1 MQDLPPLTMD
11 DAAPPDRLPADGVRL
26 VSVLVPEFGTV
37 ELTFADGMA
46 GTLDM
51 RPLVARGGVFAHL
64 TSPEMF
70 ARARV
75 GENGWSLEWPAP
87 DGTWDETAVVD
98 LCADSLWLQVKGLWK
113 RP

>member
-1 MQDLPPLTMD
+1 MQDIPPLATH
-11 DAAPPDRLPADGVRL
+11 DADPSDRLPAEGVRL
-26 VSVLVPEFGTV
+26 VSVLVPQFGTV
-37 ELTFADGMA
+37 ELTFDDHVA

-51 RPLVARGGVFAHL
+51 RPLIARGDVFAHL
-64 TSPEMF
+64 RSPEVF

-75 GENGWSLEWPAP
+75 GENGWTLEWPAP
-87 DGTWDETAVVD
+87 DGSWDETAVVD